1 MGPDARPPPR
11 GTRRTCTAQNY
22 KLPAGPRAAQSSRL
36 SATLLFLN
44 KPTVPNERHTPHLL
58 RYDCWVS
65 HATRLARYAVPRCWA
80 SHTPR
85 HKVAVYYYGGLC
97 PPFPLARRSA
107 LWVWRAWTHRSLD
120 SMSGP
125 TLGGAEWPIRGEAL
139 APLSHRDMWLLGRAA
154 RLVRHANI
162 ACQRTAGCPV
172 DPAAAYLAGTAG

>member
-80 SHTPR
+80 PHTIELDRYLSIPSHLFILDRSCFISPYIVPR
-85 HKVAVYYYGGLC
+85 
-97 PPFPLARRSA
+97 FWRRERRSRRQSGA
-107 LWVWRAWTHRSLD
+107 TARDEWRQPRRLACDLP
-120 SMSGP
+120 GP
-125 TLGGAEWPIRGEAL
+125 
-139 APLSHRDMWLLGRAA
+139 SRAA
-154 RLVRHANI
+154 RFWTR
-162 ACQRTAGCPV
+162 CSR
-172 DPAAAYLAGTAG
+172 DPLIWTSSRSV